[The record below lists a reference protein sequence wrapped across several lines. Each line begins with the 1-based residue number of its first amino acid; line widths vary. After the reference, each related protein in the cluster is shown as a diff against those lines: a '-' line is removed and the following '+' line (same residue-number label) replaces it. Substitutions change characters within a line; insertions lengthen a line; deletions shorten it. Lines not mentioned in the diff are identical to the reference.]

1 MAESRQVRFV
11 DRTGGERRVAAFS
24 GRMARVTEQNGA
36 PPAPSLRR
44 VLGRWDLT
52 AIGVNQVIGSAIFLL
67 PANVA
72 KEIGGWGPLAFLG
85 VGLASL
91 LIALCFAEVGSRF
104 DRTGGPYLPARAA
117 YGRFIGFEVGW
128 MMWFTRVASQASVS
142 NGLALALA
150 FYWPSLAAGA
160 PRMALITAVT
170 LTLMFINIRGIKQSS
185 WVVNALTI
193 GKLLPLL
200 LFILVGI
207 WFIEP
212 ARLTALP
219 DVTWR
224 QGAAAALLLVFA
236 YGGYEVTGVPAGEAA
251 NPRRDVPFAFVMTIL
266 IVALVM
272 TLTSMVA
279 TGLLP
284 DVAASRT
291 PLADGAAVFLG
302 AAGALIISAGS
313 AVSMTGN
320 NMGQVLTGS
329 RTIFALAENGDL
341 PRWFARVHPRF
352 QTPSNA
358 ILFTSAVALTLAL
371 TGSFVQLAA
380 VSAVARLVMYLA
392 VCTATLVLRR
402 KSPGPDMGAAQFTA
416 PLGPVVP
423 VLASV
428 VALSILAGATPQQ
441 LLMGTY
447 ALIGGA
453 ILFAIAVAGAKRRA
467 RIGSR

>member
-1 MAESRQVRFV
+1 VR
-11 DRTGGERRVAAFS
+11 RE
-24 GRMARVTEQNGA
+24 
-36 PPAPSLRR
+36 
-44 VLGRWDLT
+44 LGRWDLT

-72 KEIGGWGPLAFLG
+72 REIGPWGPLAFLG
-85 VGLASL
+85 VGFASL

-128 MMWFTRVASQASVS
+128 MMWFTRVASQASVA

-150 FYWPSLAAGA
+150 FYWPPLSTGI
-160 PRMALITAVT
+160 PRMALITFLT
-170 LTLMFINIRGIKQSS
+170 LTLMAINIRGIRQSK

-200 LFILVGI
+200 LFIVAGV
-207 WFIEP
+207 WFIDFSRFSNMP
-212 ARLTALP
+212 TMSLQQ
-219 DVTWR
+219 V
-224 QGAAAALLLVFA
+224 GAAALLLVFA

-251 NPRRDVPFAFVMTIL
+251 NPRRDVPFAFVMTIVT
-266 IVALVM
+266 VAVVM
-272 TLTSMVA
+272 TLTSLVA
-279 TGLLP
+279 TGVLP
-284 DVAASRT
+284 DVAQSPT
-291 PLADGAAVFLG
+291 PLADGAALFLG
-302 AAGALIISAGS
+302 AAGALVISVGS
-313 AVSMTGN
+313 AISMTGN

-341 PRWFARVHPRF
+341 PRWFARVHPRH

-402 KSPGPDMGAAQFTA
+402 RTPDNEMGPAQFTA

-423 VLASV
+423 VLASA
-428 VALSILAGATPQQ
+428 VALSILAGATTQQ

-453 ILFAIAVAGAKRRA
+453 VLFAIALR
-467 RIGSR
+467 SR

>member
-1 MAESRQVRFV
+1 MQ
-11 DRTGGERRVAAFS
+11 TS
-24 GRMARVTEQNGA
+24 G
-36 PPAPSLRR
+36 LRR
-44 VLGRWDLT
+44 ELGRWDLT

-72 KEIGGWGPLAFLG
+72 KEVGVWGPVAFLL

-104 DRTGGPYLPARAA
+104 DRTGGPYLPARVA

-150 FYWPSLAAGA
+150 FYWPSLAGGT
-160 PRMALITAVT
+160 PRMLLITAVT
-170 LTLMFINIRGIKQSS
+170 LTLMWINIRGIKQAS
-185 WVVNALTI
+185 WVVNSLTV
-193 GKLLPLL
+193 GKLVPLL
-200 LFILVGI
+200 LFILVGM
-207 WFIEP
+207 WFVDGSRFADP
-212 ARLTALP
+212 PPVSLGQA
-219 DVTWR
+219 
-224 QGAAAALLLVFA
+224 GAAALLLVFA

-251 NPRRDVPFAFVMTIL
+251 NPRRDVPFAFVMTI
-266 IVALVM
+266 ITVALVM
-272 TLTSMVA
+272 TLTSVVA
-279 TGLLP
+279 TGVLP
-284 DVAASRT
+284 DVGATQT
-291 PLADGAAVFLG
+291 PLADGAALFLG
-302 AAGALIISAGS
+302 AAGALVVSVGS
-313 AVSMTGN
+313 AISMTGN

-341 PRWFARVHPRF
+341 PRWFARVHPRH

-371 TGSFVQLAA
+371 TGSFVTLAA

-402 KSPGPDMGAAQFTA
+402 RVPDAEMGEAQFTA
-416 PLGPVVP
+416 PLGPIVP

-441 LLMGTY
+441 LLMGGY
-447 ALIGGA
+447 ALLAGGV
-453 ILFAIAVAGAKRRA
+453 LFVIAKRKH
-467 RIGSR
+467 

>member
-1 MAESRQVRFV
+1 V
-11 DRTGGERRVAAFS
+11 
-24 GRMARVTEQNGA
+24 
-36 PPAPSLRR
+36 PLRR
-44 VLGRWDLT
+44 ELGRWDLT
-52 AIGVNQVIGSAIFLL
+52 AIGINQVIGSAIFLL

-72 KEIGGWGPLAFLG
+72 KEIGAWGPAAFLG

-104 DRTGGPYLPARAA
+104 ERTGGPYLPARAA

-150 FYWPSLAAGA
+150 FYWPALSAGI
-160 PRMALITAVT
+160 PRMVLITAVT
-170 LTLMFINIRGIKQSS
+170 LTLMWINIRGIKQSS

-193 GKLLPLL
+193 GKLLPLF
-200 LFILVGI
+200 LFIAVGI
-207 WFIEP
+207 WFIDVS
-212 ARLTALP
+212 RLTSVP
-219 DVTWR
+219 GVTAG
-224 QGAAAALLLVFA
+224 QVGTAALLLVFA

-251 NPRRDVPFAFVMTIL
+251 NPRRDVPFAFVTTIL
-266 IVALVM
+266 TVAAVM
-272 TLTSMVA
+272 TLTSVVA
-279 TGLLP
+279 TGVLP
-284 DVAASRT
+284 DVAATQT

-302 AAGALIISAGS
+302 AAGALFISVGS

-341 PRWFARVHPRF
+341 PRWFARVHPQY
-352 QTPSNA
+352 QTPANA
-358 ILFTSAVALTLAL
+358 VLFTALVALTLAL
-371 TGSFVQLAA
+371 TGSFVTLAA

-402 KSPGPDMGAAQFTA
+402 RPPDADMREAQFTA
-416 PLGPVVP
+416 PLGPIVP

-428 VALSILAGATPQQ
+428 VALSILAGATAQQ
-441 LLMGTY
+441 LLMGGY
-447 ALIGGA
+447 ALA
-453 ILFAIAVAGAKRRA
+453 AGAVLFLIANRKQ
-467 RIGSR
+467 